1 MTETIERT
9 LETTPVSADE
19 LVELGLYPEPRSNI
33 VLQAPTPNPEEVNS
47 ALTYYV
53 HTGSVL
59 DSRQR
64 VVASLTAQILSE
76 PAFNILRTREQLG
89 YIVSCTEWQ
98 LPGASERGLR
108 VAIQSERAPAYLE
121 ERVEAFFEEMKGK
134 ILEMEDAEFQDQRDG
149 LEKKWREKAKNMS
162 EETNRFWPHID
173 SGYLDFLRRE

>member
-149 LEKKWREKAKNMS
+149 LEPREFS
-162 EETNRFWPHID
+162 LP
-173 SGYLDFLRRE
+173 